1 MTFKDGAE
9 LVFEAV
15 LGCDNEAVGIMGEL
29 CLGATVELVLEDEE
43 TVGCGILELDDL
55 VALGKLVMPDDTIV
69 LGDGVAT
76 GGLVMPGGLGVSA
89 FGRDDETVV
98 WVADG
103 VELVTTCELGAAV
116 VLALGCDAA
125 AEAEDE
131 LGEPEEGDGRDE
143 YVFEDGDEVTGVVE
157 LG

>member
-1 MTFKDGAE
+1 MGVEIGMTFKDGAE

-43 TVGCGILELDDL
+43 TVGCGRLELDEL
-55 VALGKLVMPDDTIV
+55 AVLGKLGMPDDTII
-69 LGDGVAT
+69 LGDGVT
-76 GGLVMPGGLGVSA
+76 TDGLVMAGGLGVSA

-98 WVADG
+98 CAADG
-103 VELVTTCELGAAV
+103 VELVTTCELDETA
-116 VLALGCDAA
+116 VLALGCDAD

-131 LGEPEEGDGRDE
+131 L
-143 YVFEDGDEVTGVVE
+143 
-157 LG
+157 